1 MRIGTTSFIYPGG
14 WLHNVE
20 RLGPHFDDVEVL
32 FFESEGPHAFPS
44 SAECQAL
51 ARAKRELDL
60 SFSLHTPLDASLASE
75 DEQKRRAG
83 VRAVSRAIEA
93 AATFEPEAYVLH
105 VYFGEAEHAE
115 RRPADVEGWRARA
128 TESLLELIG
137 QGLPPRQL
145 CIEQL
150 DYDFSLIE
158 PVIDA
163 LDLSIALDV
172 GHLVRDGRDE
182 LAALERYLPRTRI
195 VQWHGTDPEDRDH
208 RSLLHY
214 PLARARSL
222 LSKLLDARYGGVLTL
237 EVFREADLHSSQAL
251 LAELL
256 QELTGSHGRGAGL
269 AEQPA

>member
-20 RLGPHFDDVEVL
+20 RLGPHFEDVEVL

-44 SAECQAL
+44 PEECEAL
-51 ARAKRELDL
+51 ARAKRELGL

-83 VRAVSRAIEA
+83 VRAVVRAIEVA
-93 AATFEPEAYVLH
+93 ASFEPEAYVLH

-115 RRPADVEGWRARA
+115 QRPADVEGWRARA
-128 TESLLELIG
+128 TESLLEIIG
-137 QGLPPRQL
+137 EGIPARRL
-145 CIEQL
+145 CVEQL
-150 DYDFSLIE
+150 DYDFALIE
-158 PVIDA
+158 PVIEA

-172 GHLVRDGRDE
+172 GHLVRDGQDE

-214 PLARARSL
+214 PLDRARAL
-222 LSKLLDARYGGVLTL
+222 LAALLAAHYDGVLTL
-237 EVFREADLHSSQAL
+237 EVFREADLHSSRAL
-251 LAELL
+251 LSRLL
-256 QELTGSHGRGAGL
+256 EELTGSRGRGAEL
-269 AEQPA
+269 VERPA

>member
-14 WLHNVE
+14 WLYNVE

-32 FFESEGPHAFPS
+32 FFESERPHAFPS
-44 SAECQAL
+44 PAECEAL
-51 ARAKRELDL
+51 ARAKRELGL

-83 VRAVSRAIEA
+83 VRAVTRAIEA
-93 AATFEPEAYVLH
+93 AASFEPEAYVLH
-105 VYFGEAEHAE
+105 VYLGEAEHAE

-128 TESLLELIG
+128 TRSLVEIMD
-137 QGLPPRQL
+137 QGIPSRRL

-158 PVIDA
+158 PVIEA

-172 GHLVRDGRDE
+172 GHLVRDGQDE
-182 LAALERYLPRTRI
+182 LAALERYLPRVSI

-208 RSLLHY
+208 RSLVHY
-214 PLARARSL
+214 PLPRARAL
-222 LSKLLDARYGGVLTL
+222 LAALLEAKYDGVLTL
-237 EVFREADLHSSQAL
+237 EVFREADLQSSQAL
-251 LAELL
+251 LTKLL
-256 QELTGSHGRGAGL
+256 EELTSERRAQPGPVGR
-269 AEQPA
+269 PA